1 MGYLSEGWFEK
12 AHAMVADFKC
22 SKAMYRRGN
31 GLFGTQYSLVL
42 ASYSLDIL
50 IHIVFIFIIMI

>member
-22 SKAMYRRGN
+22 SKAICTEGEMGCS
-31 GLFGTQYSLVL
+31 GLNT
-42 ASYSLDIL
+42 
-50 IHIVFIFIIMI
+50 H